1 MPWTMRN
8 DHEEEEKVCTNGEPQ
23 MVPCNPK
30 SVSVPAQIA
39 AADDD
44 NDNVAGTGL
53 TFLVILAGYND
64 AEVKKMIEKIF

>member
-1 MPWTMRN
+1 MITRRRRRS
-8 DHEEEEKVCTNGEPQ
+8 VQ
-23 MVPCNPK
+23 MASPK
-30 SVSVPAQIA
+30 WSLVTLSQCQPAQIA

-64 AEVKKMIEKIF
+64 VEVKK

>member
-1 MPWTMRN
+1 MAS
-8 DHEEEEKVCTNGEPQ
+8 
-23 MVPCNPK
+23 PK
-30 SVSVPAQIA
+30 WSLVTLSQCQPAQIA

-64 AEVKKMIEKIF
+64 AEVKNERKDILIFTDCF